1 MVRKKDPVWSLV
13 SLWKIQLNHIM
24 PRFVMEIRIYS
35 TICSSMEI
43 TFLHL
48 RHWNKTILAKYNASI
63 LIRLSIQEMLLT
75 IMMIFFSIAYG

>member
-1 MVRKKDPVWSLV
+1 
-13 SLWKIQLNHIM
+13 M
-24 PRFVMEIRIYS
+24 PRFVMEITTYL

-75 IMMIFFSIAYG
+75 IMMMDLNIQFG